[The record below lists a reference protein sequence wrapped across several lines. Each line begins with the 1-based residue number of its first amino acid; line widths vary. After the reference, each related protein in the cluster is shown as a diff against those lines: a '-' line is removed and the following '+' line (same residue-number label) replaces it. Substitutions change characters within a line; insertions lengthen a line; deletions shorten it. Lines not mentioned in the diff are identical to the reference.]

1 MKQLKQYKIIIENRN
16 YSSWHFVEPCTN
28 IKINIETECP
38 ELLNLNPIDYKL
50 FSRDIFTYS
59 DLNNTNGKLN
69 IEIVNHYLKPSFII
83 AGVLQLEN
91 NKTFGRTAN
100 KKRLLYK
107 CIPDDKH
114 LPSFLIPYDIKMS
127 FSKVLKNK
135 YVVFKYD
142 NWNDKH
148 PHGMLH
154 ETIGDVDII
163 EAFYE
168 YQLYCKSLHISLTDF
183 TNKTREI
190 LNKKTCDEYVEQ
202 ILKNPNF
209 NIEDRREQYI
219 FTIDPLNSTD
229 FDDGFS
235 IVKMQDGLI
244 KVSVYISN
252 VYFWLETLGLWNSFS
267 RRVST
272 IYLPDRR
279 RPMLPTI
286 LSDTLC
292 SLQQGQLRFALVM
305 DILLDQNGQLI
316 NDDAAIQYKNVLIK
330 VSKNYVYEDPIMIAK
345 DEHFKSL
352 FDISQK
358 MDENIND
365 THDLVAHWMIFMN
378 LHTGN
383 FMMNEKVGI
392 FRSANYT
399 NPNKHSVIT
408 SVIDDD
414 TIRVIKSWNNVSGQY
429 ILFDETAN
437 LGHNIMNIKSYTQ
450 ITSPIRRLVDLLNLM
465 ILSQKLS
472 LVSGLSNDA
481 HLFLKNWLGELDY
494 LNASMRSIRKIQTDC
509 DVLNRCFT
517 NPDIMLNTYHGIV
530 FDKIMKTDGNYSYMV
545 YLKDIKLLSRF
556 SCHNNFD
563 DLTKLL
569 FKIYL
574 FEDED
579 KTKKKIRLQL
589 I

>member
-1 MKQLKQYKIIIENRN
+1 MKQIKIIIENRN
-16 YSSWHFVEPCTN
+16 YTSWHFVDPYTN
-28 IKINIETECP
+28 IKINIESEIP
-38 ELLNLNPIDYKL
+38 LLLQLNPIDSKL
-50 FSRDIFTYS
+50 FSRDIFTYHC
-59 DLNNTNGKLN
+59 DENGKLK
-69 IEIVNHYLKPSFII
+69 IELINQYLKPSLVI

-91 NKTFGRTAN
+91 NKTFGRTTN

-114 LPSFLIPYDIKMS
+114 LPSFLIPYDIKLN

-148 PHGMLH
+148 PHGILH
-154 ETIGDVDII
+154 ETIGDVDLL

-190 LNKKTCDEYVEQ
+190 LNKKTGNEFVEQ
-202 ILKNPNF
+202 ILKNTNF
-209 NIEDRREQYI
+209 QIEDRREQYI
-219 FTIDPLNSTD
+219 FTIDPLHSSD

-235 IVKMQDGLI
+235 ISHLNNGLV

-292 SLQQGQLRFALVM
+292 SLQKGQLRFALAM
-305 DILLDQNGQLI
+305 DILFDEYGGLI
-316 NDDAAIQYKNVLIK
+316 EDDDAIKYKNVLIN
-330 VSKNYVYEDPIMIAK
+330 VSKNYIYEDPIMLEK
-345 DEHFKSL
+345 DKYYKEL

-365 THDLVAHWMIFMN
+365 SHDLVSHWMIFMN
-378 LHTGN
+378 LHTGKL
-383 FMMNEKVGI
+383 MMNNKIGV
-392 FRSANYT
+392 FRCANFI
-399 NPNKHSVIT
+399 NPNKNSILKEE
-408 SVIDDD
+408 IDDE
-414 TIRVIKSWNNVSGQY
+414 TLRIVTSWNNVSGQY
-429 ILFDETAN
+429 VLFDEN
-437 LGHNIMNIKSYTQ
+437 SDLGHDVMNIKSYTQ

-465 ILSQKLS
+465 ILSNKLS
-472 LVSGLSNDA
+472 LICYLSSDA
-481 HLFLKNWLGELDY
+481 QLFLNNWLGELVY

-517 NPDIMLNTYHGIV
+517 NPDIMYNEYSGII
-530 FDKIMKTDGNYSYMV
+530 FDKIMKNDGNYSYMV
-545 YLKDIKLLSRF
+545 YLKGIKLLSRF
-556 SCHNNFD
+556 SSHNNFD
-563 DLTKLL
+563 DYSTHN

>member
-1 MKQLKQYKIIIENRN
+1 MKQIKIIIENRN
-16 YSSWHFVEPCTN
+16 YTSWHFVDPYTN
-28 IKINIETECP
+28 IKINIESEIP
-38 ELLNLNPIDYKL
+38 LLLQLNPIDSKL
-50 FSRDIFTYS
+50 FSRDIFTYHC
-59 DLNNTNGKLN
+59 DENGKLK
-69 IEIVNHYLKPSFII
+69 IELINQYLKPSLVI

-91 NKTFGRTAN
+91 NKTFGRTTN

-114 LPSFLIPYDIKMS
+114 LPSFLIPYDIKLN

-135 YVVFKYD
+135 YIVFKYD

-148 PHGMLH
+148 PHGILH
-154 ETIGDVDII
+154 ETIGDVDLL

-190 LNKKTCDEYVEQ
+190 LNKKTGNEFVEQ
-202 ILKNPNF
+202 ILKNTNF
-209 NIEDRREQYI
+209 QIEDRREQYI
-219 FTIDPLNSTD
+219 FTIDPLHSSD

-235 IVKMQDGLI
+235 ISQLNNGLV

-292 SLQQGQLRFALVM
+292 SLQKGQLRFALAM
-305 DILLDQNGQLI
+305 DILFDEYGGLI
-316 NDDAAIQYKNVLIK
+316 EDDDAIKYKNVLIN
-330 VSKNYVYEDPIMIAK
+330 VSKNYIYEDPIMLEK
-345 DEHFKSL
+345 DKYYKQL

-365 THDLVAHWMIFMN
+365 SHDLVSHWMIFMN
-378 LHTGN
+378 LHTGKL
-383 FMMNEKVGI
+383 MMNNKIGV
-392 FRSANYT
+392 FRCANFI
-399 NPNKHSVIT
+399 NPNKNSILKEE
-408 SVIDDD
+408 IDDE
-414 TIRVIKSWNNVSGQY
+414 TLRIVTSWNNVTGQY
-429 ILFDETAN
+429 VLFDEN
-437 LGHNIMNIKSYTQ
+437 SYLGHDVMNIKSYTQ

-465 ILSQKLS
+465 ILSDKLS
-472 LVSGLSNDA
+472 LIFNLSSDA
-481 HLFLKNWLGELDY
+481 QLFLNNWLGELDY

-517 NPDIMLNTYHGIV
+517 NPDIMYNEYSGII
-530 FDKIMKTDGNYSYMV
+530 FDKIMKNDGNYSYMV
-545 YLKDIKLLSRF
+545 YLKGIKLLSRF
-556 SCHNNFD
+556 SSHNNFD
-563 DLTKLL
+563 DYSTHN